1 MYITR
6 TFGPIGMYLLV
17 IVSCPDGETQTCPV
31 LLVWHPDQ
39 YTRKGLYNYTCY
51 TYGTICRN
59 RIGEWGGWNYSNM
72 EQSSWNGGHWNCKRE
87 SKASS
92 SGASCQ
98 SHDTTPA
105 RHDQQNPFPRHFH
118 KNMNAFH
125 SGSLCHFVPVRV
137 GSLCRERSRDAAS
150 SHSSRSAWFTS
161 RRTLIH
167 KRWRKDTQ
175 MGKIQRQIYQ

>member
-1 MYITR
+1 
-6 TFGPIGMYLLV
+6 
-17 IVSCPDGETQTCPV
+17 
-31 LLVWHPDQ
+31 
-39 YTRKGLYNYTCY
+39 
-51 TYGTICRN
+51 
-59 RIGEWGGWNYSNM
+59 M

-137 GSLCRERSRDAAS
+137 GSLCRERSFLS
-150 SHSSRSAWFTS
+150 FITIC
-161 RRTLIH
+161 LIH
-167 KRWRKDTQ
+167 IKKDINTQ
-175 MGKIQRQIYQ
+175 EVEERYANGENTEADIPIGKHIGTGCLETRHDMLIHLIT